1 MDDEQTKMITEI
13 TRGFAG
19 IREQIQERDARVSL
33 LSDKMIGVEYKI
45 DQLKETLGKVEADMS
60 KAENERI
67 KMRVD
72 ALEKCNEGF
81 QKKQDDNAKWIK
93 GLIASVVILLLGFLL
108 NFIRIGIK

>member
-1 MDDEQTKMITEI
+1 MEEGRDLISEI

-19 IREQIQERDARVSL
+19 LRDQIQARDERVSQ

-45 DQLKETLGKVEADMS
+45 DQLKETLTKVEADMS

-72 ALEKCNEGF
+72 NLEEANRKFEV
-81 QKKQDDNAKWIK
+81 KQTENAKWIK
-93 GLIASVVILLLGFLL
+93 GLLASVILLLLGFLL
-108 NFIRIGIK
+108 NFIRISVK